1 MEGRCMYLIYLINF
15 LLAISTTIGMTIIPF
30 LVTESL
36 GYSIV
41 ILGLIE
47 GSAEFLSNIFRLV
60 NGVLFD
66 KVKNKRLIFVY
77 STGLAFVSKIAL
89 LFPASWAVILAKVT
103 ERIANGAFA
112 SPRDAYV
119 AERAVNRGFAL
130 SLLSVSKT
138 AGCVLGPLIVSI
150 STFYV
155 GNLREN
161 VYIFVLVCCALV
173 FPTILLSSFL
183 NIKKLETPPFS
194 LGEIGSVLKKTAP
207 ILILTF
213 LFFLGRFNDGL
224 MMVYLKQK
232 GYPEWFYLST
242 IAIFNFIMLI
252 SSPFMGREIDRGN
265 FSKIVYLTIIA
276 LGIYSFT
283 FWQIDLFGWC
293 FAITGLIMWGIQRT
307 GAQIVF
313 SYLIFNSVSKE
324 NYGTAIGLFYII
336 TGLGMM
342 IASFISGYLAKHT
355 FSAVFV
361 YTGTFS
367 LLALVAASVILR
379 RQSVSFVAAES
390 C

>member
-1 MEGRCMYLIYLINF
+1 MYLIYLINF
-15 LLAISTTIGMTIIPF
+15 LLAIATTIGMTIIPF
-30 LVTESL
+30 VVTESL

-47 GSAEFLSNIFRLV
+47 GSAEFLSNVFRLV

-66 KVKNKRLIFVY
+66 KVKNKRMIFAY
-77 STGLAFVSKIAL
+77 STGLAFISKTAL
-89 LFPASWAVILAKVT
+89 LFPSSWTVILAKVT

-150 STFYV
+150 STFYI

-161 VYIFVLVCCALV
+161 FHFFVLICCALV
-173 FPTILLSSFL
+173 FPTIALSSFL
-183 NIKKLETPPFS
+183 NIKKLETSPFS
-194 LGEIGSVLKKTAP
+194 LREIKSVFKKTSP

-242 IAIFNFIMLI
+242 IAIFNFIMLV
-252 SSPFMGREIDRGN
+252 SSPFMGREIDKGN
-265 FSKIVYLTIIA
+265 YARIVYLTIIA
-276 LGIYSFT
+276 LSIYSLM

-293 FAITGLIMWGIQRT
+293 FAVTGLVMWGVQRT

-313 SYLIFNSVSKE
+313 SYLIFSSVSKA

-342 IASFISGYLAKHT
+342 LASFISGYLAKHV
-355 FSAVFV
+355 FSAVFI

-367 LLALVAASVILR
+367 LLALMAAWIILR
-379 RQSVSFVAAES
+379 RRSVSFHAPITA
-390 C
+390 

>member
-1 MEGRCMYLIYLINF
+1 MYLIYLINF

-47 GSAEFLSNIFRLV
+47 GSAEFLSNVFRLV

-66 KVKNKRLIFVY
+66 KVKNKRLIFAY
-77 STGLAFVSKIAL
+77 STGLAFLSKVAL
-89 LFPASWAVILAKVT
+89 LFPASWTVILAKVT

-150 STFYV
+150 STFYI
-155 GNLREN
+155 GNLRDN

-194 LGEIGSVLKKTAP
+194 LGEIRGVLKKTAP
-207 ILILTF
+207 ILVLTF

-252 SSPFMGREIDRGN
+252 SSPFMGREIDKGH

-276 LGIYSFT
+276 LMIYSFT
-283 FWQIDLFGWC
+283 FWQIDLFGGWF
-293 FAITGLIMWGIQRT
+293 FAVTGLVMWGIQRT

-313 SYLIFNSVSKE
+313 SYLIFNSVSNA

-342 IASFISGYLAKHT
+342 IASFISGYLAKNS
-355 FSAVFV
+355 FSTVFI

-367 LLALVAASVILR
+367 LLALVVATRILR
-379 RQSVSFVAAES
+379 RQGVSLVAVES